1 MAVLDYLPKLKRG
14 LGLAFDGHF
23 LQDFSI
29 KMFYVPYLI
38 RYWLIKFQ
46 CNAFFSSQDIK
57 QNVLLSSYL
66 GNE

>member
-1 MAVLDYLPKLKRG
+1 MAALDYLPKSKRG
-14 LGLAFDGHF
+14 LGLAFGGHF

-29 KMFYVPYLI
+29 KMFYVLYVIL
-38 RYWLIKFQ
+38 YWLIKFQ

-57 QNVLLSSYL
+57 QNVLLSSCL

>member
-14 LGLAFDGHF
+14 LGLAFGGHF

-29 KMFYVPYLI
+29 KMFYVPYPIL
-38 RYWLIKFQ
+38 YWLIKFQ

-57 QNVLLSSYL
+57 QNVLLSSCL